1 MDMIDLFS
9 LSFEALTERK
19 VRAILTIAMVIIG
32 AALITG
38 LNGLTNGLN
47 ESTLSQFKTLGA
59 NVVIVFPGGGRMGGG
74 TALKITDYLVSVF
87 RKVNGVREAVPFIQ
101 QSATVQSGS
110 ASKTAFVI
118 GVDQQKLPLI
128 FPTIAIEKGAF
139 ISSHDTVS
147 VVLGNMLAYPPGE
160 QKFSEYGR
168 GVTIKYT
175 LLQEEKTTTEKRAFR
190 VGGVL
195 AYMGSSGMFIPVD
208 RMAIISLPAANSF
221 FDRSGNY
228 DGVFIAALS
237 ESHVDGII
245 DALKKI
251 TAGNAQ
257 IFSAKSVI
265 QMIQNIMG
273 YIQMVMGS
281 IATVSL
287 IVAAVGIF
295 TALYTSVTERTREIG
310 VLKAIGFKKWM
321 ILGAFLNEA
330 ILIGI
335 VGGSLGVL
343 AGIGLAQVLAVV
355 TGSMRAGITTPMGPG
370 MPGYVP
376 PIFTPQMLIFVWVFC
391 CILSVLAGIYPAWR
405 AARLDPVVALRKE

>member
-1 MDMIDLFS
+1 
-9 LSFEALTERK
+9 
-19 VRAILTIAMVIIG
+19 
-32 AALITG
+32 
-38 LNGLTNGLN
+38 
-47 ESTLSQFKTLGA
+47 
-59 NVVIVFPGGGRMGGG
+59 
-74 TALKITDYLVSVF
+74 
-87 RKVNGVREAVPFIQ
+87 
-101 QSATVQSGS
+101 
-110 ASKTAFVI
+110 
-118 GVDQQKLPLI
+118 
-128 FPTIAIEKGAF
+128 
-139 ISSHDTVS
+139 
-147 VVLGNMLAYPPGE
+147 
-160 QKFSEYGR
+160 
-168 GVTIKYT
+168 
-175 LLQEEKTTTEKRAFR
+175 
-190 VGGVL
+190 
-195 AYMGSSGMFIPVD
+195 
-208 RMAIISLPAANSF
+208 
-221 FDRSGNY
+221 
-228 DGVFIAALS
+228 
-237 ESHVDGII
+237 
-245 DALKKI
+245 
-251 TAGNAQ
+251 
-257 IFSAKSVI
+257 
-265 QMIQNIMG
+265 MIQNIMG